1 MPGGTK
7 NLGQVQGLHIGTS
20 APQNITLIWYDETPS
35 QRCHKVWDNDL
46 QQWVNLNPNLI
57 TAIQYSVLINLASTT
72 GLTVGQWYKI
82 TDKSNALALAITTTK
97 VQYVD
102 TVGNILIDDLGSNIQ
117 YHVTATNLTIDD
129 ISGVYNATTN
139 RVVFTFTEVNPGN
152 TANDFLLGKRLN
164 GSVWQFVK
172 YKVSSLISAVAGNS
186 ITWNSGL
193 YFNFE
198 NAFDAKK
205 DVVGGFIGFQTYQ
218 TNYQQL
224 MQAINNV
231 ADNYEHLRQDCEDAI
246 SNGLSA
252 ANVYAKKLPA
262 TPVVGTATDVVAND
276 TLSTIITKFQRWVN
290 QFKNA
295 SGIKIDSTFAPVNT
309 LQNINNTD
317 TLLTAF
323 QKVQPYLAKIQLE
336 TKGIILAEAID
347 NSQPYIPIPGTSTVQ
362 QVFNSM
368 AYSINRN
375 YSLLQNM
382 FKYDLV
388 ISTSTELA
396 ALSVIP
402 STVHSILFK
411 GNLYAQANH
420 PGISFEN
427 FSATDTCIVDF
438 DPNCVLTIY
447 RNTADTIF
455 FKGFAS
461 VSEDSDY
468 NNSVIFNGNG
478 ALINVMTTIDVESDL
493 STFLFV
499 NMGNIRDL
507 MISPGGYAIIRLKR
521 CHKIDN
527 VKVFSDL
534 TTNYWT
540 HCDNIINCNVPRLTN
555 CSRVSHCIAKS
566 IFGGIDISNCFADT
580 YHGSVQHL
588 NNCEG
593 GNFKGAFY
601 LTNCTGNFGGDG
613 SVDSCEI
620 LIGCSG
626 TFNACTGLSHCVGS
640 FTNCYASPLN
650 ALGDPVPVAA
660 TAAGGWNVATL

>member
-1 MPGGTK
+1 MSGGTK

-20 APQNITLIWYDETPS
+20 APQNTTLIWYDETPS
-35 QRCHKVWDNDL
+35 QRCHKVWDNNL

-57 TAIQYSVLINLASTT
+57 TAIQYSVLVNLASTT

-117 YHVTATNLTIDD
+117 YHVASTNLTIDD
-129 ISGVYNATTN
+129 ISGVYDATAN

-164 GSVWQFVK
+164 GSVLQFVK
-172 YKVSSLISAVAGNS
+172 YKVSSLISAVTGNS

-198 NAFDAKK
+198 NAFNAKK
-205 DVVGGFIGFQTYQ
+205 DVAGGFIGFQTYRI
-218 TNYQQL
+218 NYQQL
-224 MQAINNV
+224 VQSINNV
-231 ADNYEHLRQDCEDAI
+231 ADNYEHLRQDCDDAI

-252 ANVYAKKLPA
+252 ANVYAKKLPT

-295 SGIKIDSTFAPVNT
+295 SGIKIDSTFAAETT

-336 TKGIILAEAID
+336 TNGIILAEAID
-347 NSQPYIPIPGTSTVQ
+347 DSRPHIPTPGISTVQ
-362 QVFNSM
+362 QVFNGM
-368 AYSINRN
+368 AYSMNRI
-375 YSLLQNM
+375 YSSTKNM
-382 FKYDLV
+382 FEYDLV
-388 ISTSTELA
+388 ISSSNDLA
-396 ALSVIP
+396 ALTVVP
-402 STVHSILFK
+402 STVNSILFK

-427 FSATDTCIVDF
+427 FSGNNSCIVDF
-438 DPNCVLTIY
+438 DQNCVLTIR
-447 RNTADTIF
+447 RNTASTIF

-461 VSEDSDY
+461 VSNDLNY
-468 NNSVIFNGNG
+468 NNNVIFNGNG
-478 ALINVMTTIDVESDL
+478 ATIEVVPTQDVESDL
-493 STFLFV
+493 PIFLFV

-507 MISPGGYAIIRLKR
+507 MISPVSYAVVRLKR

-534 TTNYWT
+534 ITNYWT
-540 HCDNIINCNVPRLTN
+540 YCDDIINCDVPQLDN
-555 CSRVSHCIAKS
+555 CSRVSHCIAKF
-566 IFGGIDISNCFADT
+566 IYGGNNISNCFADT
-580 YHGSVQHL
+580 YSGFVRYL
-588 NNCEG
+588 NNCKG
-593 GNFKGAFY
+593 GTFKQAYF
-601 LTNCTGNFGGDG
+601 LTNCSGSFG
-613 SVDSCEI
+613 STDSSGECEM
-620 LIGCSG
+620 LINCSG
-626 TFNACTGLSHCVGS
+626 TFNRCSGLSHCVGS
-640 FTNCYASPLN
+640 FTNCYASPIN
-650 ALGDPVPVAA
+650 APGDPVLVAA

>member
-20 APQNITLIWYDETPS
+20 APQNTTLIWYDETPS
-35 QRCHKVWDNDL
+35 QRCHKVWDDGL

-57 TAIQYSVLINLASTT
+57 TAIQYSVLVNLASTT

-117 YHVTATNLTIDD
+117 YHVTSTNLTIDD
-129 ISGVYNATTN
+129 ISGVYDATTN

-198 NAFDAKK
+198 TAFDAKK
-205 DVVGGFIGFQTYQ
+205 NVAGGFIGFQTYQ
-218 TNYQQL
+218 TNMQQL
-224 MQAINNV
+224 NQAINNV

-246 SNGLSA
+246 TNGLSA
-252 ANVYAKKLPA
+252 SNVYAKKLPA

-295 SGIKIDSTFAPVNT
+295 SGIKIDSTFAAET
-309 LQNINNTD
+309 ALKNINNTD

-323 QKVQPYLAKIQLE
+323 QKVQSYLAKIQLE

-375 YSLLQNM
+375 YSSLQHV
-382 FKYDLV
+382 FKYNLV
-388 ISTSTELA
+388 ISTSAELA

-427 FSATDTCIVDF
+427 FSGTNTCIVDF

-447 RNTADTIF
+447 RNVADTIF

-461 VSEDSDY
+461 VSEDENY

-478 ALINVMTTIDVESDL
+478 ASINVMTTQDVENDL

-507 MISPGGYAIIRLKR
+507 MISPGGYAQVKIKR
-521 CHKIDN
+521 CHKISN
-527 VKVFSDL
+527 IHIFSTSTYDRL
-534 TTNYWT
+534 DY
-540 HCDNIINCNVPRLTN
+540 CYDAQNCNIPRFYN
-555 CSRVSHCIAKS
+555 CIRISHCIAKS
-566 IFGGIDISNCFADT
+566 IYGGGYVLNCVADNFHGNVMYIDGCKGGTFKECYLVMNCNGTFDGTA
-580 YHGSVQHL
+580 GL
-588 NNCEG
+588 G
-593 GNFKGAFY
+593 AGNFFFCNGTFTGCFGVY
-601 LTNCTGNFGGDG
+601 RCTG
-613 SVDSCEI
+613 
-620 LIGCSG
+620 
-626 TFNACTGLSHCVGS
+626 TFTTC
-640 FTNCYASPLN
+640 FTSPHGVTP
-650 ALGDPVPVAA
+650 AVAADA
-660 TAAGGWNVATL
+660 TAAGGYNMPLL